1 MRLPVARTK
10 SDKPIMRGSACV
22 QGSLIGTLVDCYASC
37 VDVDINPPVQ
47 CLTIIPK
54 VSSIILDPGWYRGR
68 VYHRH
73 FSSDSVW
80 RSLSYR
86 ARYPTTFS
94 RQMRKTAF
102 AAIFRLAASR
112 SIWSGFMRAATDIRP
127 THTWS

>member
-22 QGSLIGTLVDCYASC
+22 QGSLIGTLVDCYAGC

-54 VSSIILDPGWYRGR
+54 ASPIIIYPGWYRGGAC
-68 VYHRH
+68 HRH
-73 FSSDSVW
+73 FSGDLVW

-94 RQMRKTAF
+94 RQMRETAF
-102 AAIFRLAASR
+102 AAPFRLAASR
-112 SIWSGFMRAATDIRP
+112 ST
-127 THTWS
+127 